1 MKKARISELRERIT
15 FQQRTRTFDEFGG
28 FEETWSNLWTQW
40 ARITPLSKN
49 VSENDSALI
58 QTGLKSEKAS
68 LSEVTTRANPAIIK
82 SMRFKWKNKIF
93 KILDEPKTD
102 SVQEFMKF
110 IASN

>member
-15 FQQRTRTFDEFGG
+15 FQQRTRTLDEFGG

-40 ARITPLSKN
+40 AKITPISKN
-49 VSENDSALI
+49 VSENDTALI
-58 QTGLKSEKAS
+58 QTGLKSEKTS
-68 LSEVTTRANPAIIK
+68 LSQVITRANPAITK
-82 SMRFKWKNKIF
+82 SMRFKWKSKIF